1 MSPVPKSPSAIRTPV
16 DVLSGSGP
24 PIHLSFLL
32 EFPESVTISGV
43 GPPQKKLPPRAV
55 G

>member
-1 MSPVPKSPSAIRTPV
+1 MSPVRKSIRAPACAM
-16 DVLSGSGP
+16 SGSGP